1 MGNKLN
7 RVAGVRGNRIVN
19 LLALVSRIGLWLSCG
34 TLGCNVL
41 NVMYFIHIVFGMYSW
56 LKSFQ
61 IVMSFQ
67 PGRALSLA
75 YFLDF
80 FCASYKKN
88 HAFYMVQTNYLWVN
102 DKWNYNI
109 WNRKIILISMLP
121 SCSVILPNP
130 PHNIIICFIPL
141 KFSLAIKIYT
151 KKNFSNFNKVNELT

>member
-1 MGNKLN
+1 LPSVFAWEMNWTESPVCMVTKSWIYWLWFP
-7 RVAGVRGNRIVN
+7 
-19 LLALVSRIGLWLSCG
+19 ALDCDRHVKRSDVTCW
-34 TLGCNVL
+34 
-41 NVMYFIHIVFGMYSW
+41 MYFTHIVFGLYNC

-61 IVMSFQ
+61 IATSFQ
-67 PGRALSLA
+67 PCRALSLA

-88 HAFYMVQTNYLWVN
+88 HATYMVQTNYLWVN

-130 PHNIIICFIPL
+130 LRNIIICLIPL
-141 KFSLAIKIYT
+141 KFSLAV
-151 KKNFSNFNKVNELT
+151 KKL